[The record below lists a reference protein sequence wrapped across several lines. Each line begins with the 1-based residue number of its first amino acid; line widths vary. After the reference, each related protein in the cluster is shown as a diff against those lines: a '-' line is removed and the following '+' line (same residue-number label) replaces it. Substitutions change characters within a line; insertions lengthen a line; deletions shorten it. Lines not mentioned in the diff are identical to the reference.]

1 LVWRRGGLASVPALR
16 WFAVQLVLNVGWS
29 VVFFGLRMP
38 GLAFAEILA
47 LWLAIAATLMTSW
60 RVSRPAGILL
70 VPYLLWVSFA
80 TVLNFAIWRLNA

>member
-1 LVWRRGGLASVPALR
+1 
-16 WFAVQLVLNVGWS
+16 
-29 VVFFGLRMP
+29 MP
-38 GLAFAEILA
+38 GLAFIEIVA